1 MERIKY
7 ETDLTDAQWNIIEGF
22 FPKPV
27 NIGRP
32 KQYSPREIIN
42 AIFYITKAG
51 CPWRMM
57 PHDLPSWWTVYYYFR
72 LWTGNGKWK
81 QINDNLRRGVRVHE
95 GRDSEPSAAIID
107 SQSAKTTDAGDDIG
121 YDAGKKI
128 KGRKRH
134 ILVDTLGLLLVVIIH
149 NAGIQDRDGARLVFN
164 QVNEVNFPRLE
175 LVWADGGYSGKL
187 VEEVEAEK
195 NFQIEVVKRT
205 DDMMGFVVLP
215 KRWIVERTFG
225 WFGKNRRLSKDYE
238 KTVESSAS
246 FVYAA
251 MARLMLRR
259 LV

>member
-1 MERIKY
+1 MAQ
-7 ETDLTDAQWNIIEGF
+7 DLSSI
-22 FPKPV
+22 
-27 NIGRP
+27 
-32 KQYSPREIIN
+32 
-42 AIFYITKAG
+42 
-51 CPWRMM
+51 
-57 PHDLPSWWTVYYYFR
+57 
-72 LWTGNGKWK
+72 
-81 QINDNLRRGVRVHE
+81 
-95 GRDSEPSAAIID
+95 
-107 SQSAKTTDAGDDIG
+107 
-121 YDAGKKI
+121 
-128 KGRKRH
+128 
-134 ILVDTLGLLLVVIIH
+134 
-149 NAGIQDRDGARLVFN
+149 FN